1 MQSALTQLT
10 DRATWGVLRS
20 LCLVLGALCAT
31 GHASNASAQLTMGLS
46 EGEDQAPQERL
57 RSALWA
63 HLGVSAGRLEM
74 TSSQVALKAR
84 VDALPT
90 FVIGADLWTTEQ
102 FGLMA
107 RAELGL
113 GAQLDLPMLEGDQTF
128 SFNQQHALAGA
139 RYRWH
144 LSEQR
149 YAPSF
154 ELGLGAR
161 LQRESVPPQ
170 RPTYFTERLT
180 LGPALLISAALPVS
194 PSVLITTLGALSQP
208 LIVREDPADSGELE
222 GGYTLSGQ
230 LQLAYLF
237 TETWGVNAQLDY
249 TLDAAHYRG
258 FGTRGLGVINAE
270 THQTNWGISLGVRVS
285 VK

>member
-1 MQSALTQLT
+1 MRSALTQLT
-10 DRATWGVLRS
+10 DRARQ
-20 LCLVLGALCAT
+20 GALRPLFFTLSALWAW
-31 GHASNASAQLTMGLS
+31 GLASSASAQLTMGLS

-63 HLGVSAGRLEM
+63 QLGVSAGRLEM

-90 FVIGADLWTTEQ
+90 LVLGADLWTTEQ
-102 FGLMA
+102 LGLMA

-113 GAQLDLPMLEGDQTF
+113 GAQLDIPMLEGEQTF
-128 SFNQQHALAGA
+128 SFNQQRALAGA

-149 YAPSF
+149 HAPSL
-154 ELGLGAR
+154 ELGLGAH
-161 LQRESVPPQ
+161 LLREAVPPQ
-170 RPTYFTERLT
+170 RPTYFTERLS

-194 PSVLITTLGALSQP
+194 SDLLITTLGALSRP

-230 LQLAYLF
+230 LQLAYLL
-237 TETWGVNAQLDY
+237 TETWGINAQLDY
-249 TLDAAHYRG
+249 TLDAARYQG

-270 THQTNWGISLGVRVS
+270 TQQTSWGLSVGVRVA